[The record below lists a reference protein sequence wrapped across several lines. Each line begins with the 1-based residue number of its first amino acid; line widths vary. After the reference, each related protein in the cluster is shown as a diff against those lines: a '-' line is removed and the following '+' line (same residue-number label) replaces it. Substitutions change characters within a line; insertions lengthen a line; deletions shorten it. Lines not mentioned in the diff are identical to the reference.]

1 MTEIENKIPLIIF
14 HANCLDG
21 FGAAYAAWLHFL
33 DQSGEEGCEL
43 HPASHGTDLPECDG
57 RKVYI
62 LDFSYRRKVMIEL
75 CERAESV
82 IVIDHH
88 ISAFKDMQGLDEEL
102 DNLTLSFDMDRSGA
116 VLAWH
121 YFHPDREIPEL
132 LLDVE
137 DRDIWKFEREGSDNR
152 TAGLMSYKFDIAQ
165 WHQWCN
171 DSEAYQHLEREGAAI
186 NRFRRQMI
194 ERHKKRVI
202 MGKIAGHTVPIV
214 NCPSEILS
222 ELVGELSVDYPF
234 AAGFQDSEEK
244 RSWSLRSDGDDG
256 EDVSQIAA
264 TFGGGGHRNASGFAT
279 PQHLNFVLEPKEV
292 S

>member
-1 MTEIENKIPLIIF
+1 MTDKPLIIF
-14 HANCLDG
+14 HAHCLDG
-21 FGAAYAAWLHFL
+21 FGAAYAAWLYFDHG
-33 DQSGEEGCEL
+33 DCEL
-43 HPASHGTDLPECDG
+43 HPASHGKEHPECDG

-62 LDFSYRRKVMIEL
+62 LDFSYRRHVMEEL

-88 ISAFKDMQGLDEEL
+88 ISAFKDMQGLDDEVA
-102 DNLTLSFDMDRSGA
+102 NLTLDFNMERSGA
-116 VLAWH
+116 ILAWQF
-121 YFHPDREIPEL
+121 FHPEKELPDL

-137 DRDIWKFEREGSDNR
+137 DRDIWKFERTGSADR
-152 TAGLMSYKFDIAQ
+152 TSALMSYKFDMAQ
-165 WHQWCN
+165 WHQWCR
-171 DSEAYQHLEREGAAI
+171 DSATYHHLDREGAAI

-194 ERHKKRVI
+194 ERHKKRAI

-214 NCPSEILS
+214 NCPSEIIS
-222 ELVGELSVDYPF
+222 ELVGELSIGHPF

-256 EDVSQIAA
+256 EDVSQIASA
-264 TFGGGGHRNASGFAT
+264 FGGGGHKNAAGFAT
-279 PQHLNFVLEPKEV
+279 SQHCNFVVDPEIDN